1 MHTPDENRPQG
12 SGGSNED
19 LQAIFDILNKHR
31 ADSADAAQPAARSG
45 RDTAGKQAPAPQSEM
60 EDLWSNSSS
69 LKSMPSRPLPP
80 VEAGRKAAIPVS
92 RRGETPVRPSDIAA
106 RALQGDGPLA
116 EPAQED
122 RFGTTAADQAGEEP
136 AVLSQADNAVT
147 APSPSAAGTAGAAA
161 AKTSSPRFL
170 RILGSFVPHVG
181 DSVWEVARKC
191 VFILSALVFLGTCA
205 YLLNDLW
212 LVPQI
217 NARYNDEIRGMYTPG
232 ATPDLTGIP
241 EDYPFPAGMDD
252 AFKKLYYTNPDIRG
266 WISYPSDAS
275 NWYGID
281 YPVVQTDDNSF
292 YLTHDFYKTQNK
304 NGTLFFDYGN
314 DFSSPDYFNRVTII
328 YGHNMKSGQMF
339 ASLNTLT
346 QNVAYARSAP
356 LIHMNTLYREGDY
369 KVFAILILDED
380 AAPENSFYYLHTQ
393 FGSDA
398 EFLSYVEEMRARSIY
413 DYPVDVNADD
423 ELLVLSTC
431 SNSSWVHFKNGRTVV
446 VARRVRDGESTL
458 VDTASITDNT
468 DVIMPLAWYVN
479 QDQTPHLYYLQ
490 NGYVPEEPDTT
501 DPTDPANPTDPAA
514 PTDPFDPGDDPDTP
528 VVGPTEPSSDPA
540 DPVEPAD
547 PSDPTDPTEPE
558 PPDESDTDPDTSD
571 TGSSE
576 PTEPSDTGSDP
587 DDSDPTESDPTATD
601 PTESTDSSTDSTDPS
616 ESTDPMESEPTEN
629 PDPATEPEPEP
640 SEPEPSDPE
649 PEPEPDPAAA

>member
-19 LQAIFDILNKHR
+19 LQAIFEILNKHR
-31 ADSADAAQPAARSG
+31 ADSADAAQPAVRSG
-45 RDTAGKQAPAPQSEM
+45 RDTAGQQAPAPQPEI

-80 VEAGRKAAIPVS
+80 VEADRKAAIPVS

-116 EPAQED
+116 DPAQED
-122 RFGTTAADQAGEEP
+122 RFDTTAADQADAEP
-136 AVLSQADNAVT
+136 TARSQAGGSA
-147 APSPSAAGTAGAAA
+147 ASSPSAAGTAEAAA
-161 AKTSSPRFL
+161 AKASSSRFL

-501 DPTDPANPTDPAA
+501 DPTDSTTPTDPL
-514 PTDPFDPGDDPDTP
+514 DPGDDPDTP

-540 DPVEPAD
+540 DPVEPTD

-601 PTESTDSSTDSTDPS
+601 PTESTDSSTDPTDPS
-616 ESTDPMESEPTEN
+616 ESTDPIESEPTEN